1 MWDGLRS
8 SEIFFCGPCVSLWL
22 RRDSDWL
29 IGTDLRFTSDVGWT
43 EIFFCGSCVSAAQE
57 RPDWLIGT
65 DLRFTSDVGWTEV
78 L

>member
-8 SEIFFCGPCVSLWL
+8 SEIFFCGPCVSLRL

-29 IGTDLRFTSDVGWT
+29 IGTDLRFTSDM
-43 EIFFCGSCVSAAQE
+43 
-57 RPDWLIGT
+57 
-65 DLRFTSDVGWTEV
+65 GWTEV